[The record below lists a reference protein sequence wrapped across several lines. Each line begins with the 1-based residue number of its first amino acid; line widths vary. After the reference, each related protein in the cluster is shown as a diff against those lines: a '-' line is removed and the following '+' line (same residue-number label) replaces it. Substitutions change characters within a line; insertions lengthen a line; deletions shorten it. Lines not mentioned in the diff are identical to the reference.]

1 MQPRHRSHLRS
12 TQSTIREHLAAIR
25 QVVTSGESPGGGRSA
40 PLPPNQREPLLA
52 VLDRLEASLAEVM
65 QALAPERTRAS
76 GEPRE
81 AAGARMWA
89 SILLRTVA
97 ELVRDLSPEVM
108 GRRYG
113 AADPAAAAALREA
126 VPRLLRE
133 IGHGLDLLN
142 GQ

>member
-1 MQPRHRSHLRS
+1 MQPRHRSHLLS

-25 QVVTSGESPGGGRSA
+25 QVVTTGESPGGGRSA
-40 PLPPNQREPLLA
+40 PLPPNQQEPLLA
-52 VLDRLEASLAEVM
+52 VLDGLEASLEEVV
-65 QALAPERTRAS
+65 QTLAPQGAGAR
-76 GEPRE
+76 GEPRD

-97 ELVRDLSPEVM
+97 ELIRDLSPEVM
-108 GRRYG
+108 GLRYG

-133 IGHGLDLLN
+133 VERGLHLLN

>member
-25 QVVTSGESPGGGRSA
+25 KVVTTGESPGGGRSA
-40 PLPPNQREPLLA
+40 PLPAAQREPLLA
-52 VLDRLEASLAEVM
+52 ALDGLEASLAEVM
-65 QALAPERTRAS
+65 QALAPERAGAGVERHD
-76 GEPRE
+76 

-97 ELVRDLSPEVM
+97 ELVRDLSPEAM
-108 GRRYG
+108 ERRYG
-113 AADPAAAAALREA
+113 VVAPAAAAALREA

-133 IGHGLDLLN
+133 VERGLDLLN